1 MLIDIIN
8 RVLLVLLFMSCLTTI
23 RHVYYFI
30 QAFFT
35 STEEQPVK
43 YRVSNKAL
51 FYLCIS
57 IAYILSVIFTGIK
70 LN

>member
-8 RVLLVLLFMSCLTTI
+8 RILLVLLFMSGLTTI

-30 QAFFT
+30 QAYFT

-43 YRVSNKAL
+43 YRVSKAAL

>member
-8 RVLLVLLFMSCLTTI
+8 RILFVLFFMSCLTTI
-23 RHVYYFI
+23 RHAYYFI

-43 YRVSNKAL
+43 YRVSKTSL
-51 FYLCIS
+51 IFLGVS
-57 IAYILSVIFTGIK
+57 IAYIISVIFTGIK

>member
-8 RVLLVLLFMSCLTTI
+8 RILLVLFIMSCLTTI
-23 RHVYYFI
+23 RHAYYFI
-30 QAFFT
+30 QAFLT
-35 STEEQPVK
+35 STEETPIK
-43 YRVSNKAL
+43 YRVSKASLL
-51 FYLCIS
+51 FLCLS